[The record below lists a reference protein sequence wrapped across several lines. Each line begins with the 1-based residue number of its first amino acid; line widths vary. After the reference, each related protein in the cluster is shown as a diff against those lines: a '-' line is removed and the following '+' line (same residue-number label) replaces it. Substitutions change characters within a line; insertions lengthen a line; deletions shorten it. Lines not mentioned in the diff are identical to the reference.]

1 MDERLRME
9 QKQPSASA
17 VAHHTTAPVQPGAE
31 WLRFSDVKKL
41 FRLSRSLTYE
51 LIKDGTLRSVCLR
64 RKGRQSGIR
73 LIATDSIRAYIA
85 SFEQAAQ

>member
-1 MDERLRME
+1 MAKNHV
-9 QKQPSASA
+9 QINATA
-17 VAHHTTAPVQPGAE
+17 VALHTTAPVQQGAE
-31 WLRFSDVKKL
+31 WLRVSDVPKL

-51 LIKDGTLRSVCLR
+51 LIKEGKLRSVCLR

-85 SFEQAAQ
+85 SFEQSPE

>member
-9 QKQPSASA
+9 ETKPKASA

-31 WLRFSDVKKL
+31 WLRVSDVTKL
-41 FRLSRSLTYE
+41 FRISRSLTYE
-51 LIKDGTLRSVCLR
+51 LIKEGKLRSVCLR

-85 SFEQAAQ
+85 SFEQTPQ